1 MLGTTLSARAI
12 DDVLLG
18 SFPASD
24 PPAWS
29 PGIARVA
36 PPSHEAGGDRASGG
50 DPPRGE
56 PDVRPS
62 RPPEAPDSDPASPTL
77 VQSLVSLVGVA
88 GFALLVPFV
97 ILAIGAPVALVIRGA
112 IDLIAWLLSFAG

>member
-36 PPSHEAGGDRASGG
+36 PPIHEAGGQPAGG
-50 DPPRGE
+50 EDSPRGAR
-56 PDVRPS
+56 DVPPARPAD
-62 RPPEAPDSDPASPTL
+62 APDPGPAAPTF

-88 GFALLVPFV
+88 GFAVLVPFA
-97 ILAIGAPVALVIRGA
+97 ILAIGAPVARVIRGA
-112 IDLIAWLLSFAG
+112 IELAAWLLSFAV